1 MKLND
6 WWLKFGCF
14 LTGYNYRILS
24 GCSEIAAKSVKR
36 YTSALLIVSL
46 MWAFIGYTFTDRYIK
61 ANFFGAIFGSIVFV
75 TIIIQVERQII
86 LSVNKNNGLYWF
98 RGIIALMMAI
108 IGSIIIDQ
116 IIFKEDI
123 EQQKILLLDE
133 KVNRVYPSKA
143 KELKNQIDDLNSS
156 ISAKENERSVLNNDI
171 VKNPMIQVVSET
183 NQGTPI
189 TTPRTDSSGNVIT
202 DTKIVRVRNV
212 TTNSIPNPKMV
223 LMKSLDDQLNY
234 LRSQK
239 SAKDSLLL
247 TLRPRIEEEIRSK
260 VGFLDEL
267 DVMVKLLAQSL
278 PALIVWL
285 IWLMFLL
292 GLELFILM
300 SKLGGENSDYDSL
313 ILHQME
319 THKKKIEL
327 LTKKNH
333 SLVGDSDS

>member
-14 LTGYNYRILS
+14 LTGYNYTILS

-36 YTSALLIVSL
+36 YTSALLIVCL

-61 ANFFGAIFGSIVFV
+61 ANLFGSIVGALVFI

-86 LSVNKNNGLYWF
+86 LSVHKNNASLYWS
-98 RGIIALMMAI
+98 RGIIAMMMAF

-133 KVNRVYPSKA
+133 KVNKVYPTKA
-143 KELKNQIDDLNSS
+143 EELKTQIKELNESIASKEGERAILND
-156 ISAKENERSVLNNDI
+156 DI
-171 VKNPMIQVVSET
+171 VKNPTIRIVSES
-183 NQGTPI
+183 NQGTPVN
-189 TTPRTDSSGNVIT
+189 TPKVDSLGNISS

-212 TTNSIPNPKMV
+212 TTNSIPNPKMG
-223 LMKSLDDQLNY
+223 LMQSLDEQVNY

-239 SAKDSLLL
+239 AQKDSLLL
-247 TLRPRIEEEIRSK
+247 TLRPRIEKEISSK

-267 DVMVKLLAQSL
+267 DVMVGLLSKSI
-278 PALIVWL
+278 PALIVWV
-285 IWLMFLL
+285 IWFLFLL

-300 SKLGGENSDYDSL
+300 SKTGGEGSDYDSL
-313 ILHQME
+313 IIHQME

-327 LTKKNH
+327 LTKKNS
-333 SLVGDSDS
+333 SLNTGI